1 MTNFADRTILTGD
14 NLGRDTTGVRRR
26 RTFTFHGN
34 KTQAQR
40 RLRELVA
47 DFERGI
53 RAAQSIRL
61 SDCLA
66 RYLDEQIR
74 PHRSVSTA
82 DRY

>member
-1 MTNFADRTILTGD
+1 MTGD

-61 SDCLA
+61 FDCLV
-66 RYLDEQIR
+66 REGHSPKSIGLMHTVLSGPYR
-74 PHRSVSTA
+74 
-82 DRY
+82 